1 MDFHG
6 PRTQILVEKIATDET
21 VIVYTVPVEKE
32 FHLVEAMLRTDAG
45 ATGEAEVGIR
55 DENDVHVRHIC
66 NMDVR
71 ENNKGVVPAD
81 HFEPAFA
88 PVIPAGYD
96 IVVISDSASL
106 AAQCDLFG
114 FETPAQP

>member
-6 PRTQILVEKIATDET
+6 PRTQILQEGIATDES
-21 VIVYTVPVEKE
+21 VIVYTVPVGKE
-32 FHLVEAMLRTDAG
+32 FHIVECMLVTDAG
-45 ATGEAEVGIR
+45 ATGVGEVEIR
-55 DENDVHVRHIC
+55 DENDVHVRHLC

-71 ENNKGVVPAD
+71 ENNKGVIPAD

-96 IVVISDSASL
+96 IAVMSDSASL

>member
-6 PRTQILVEKIATDET
+6 PRTQIFKEVIATDET
-21 VIVYTVPVEKE
+21 KIVYTVPVGKE

-45 ATGEAEVGIR
+45 ATGEAEIGIR
-55 DENDVHVRHIC
+55 DEDDVHVRHIC

-88 PVIPAGYD
+88 PVLLEDWD
-96 IVVISDSASL
+96 ICVVSDSASL
-106 AAQCDLFG
+106 AAEADIFG